1 MDECCVA
8 EDHNVERKIVE
19 CVEQTDDEFLE
30 VGRAEK
36 RQISLVLDGI
46 ALSTGVIM
54 SLRYLLSLHEKEGE
68 RKKAWRN
75 LRQQK

>member
-30 VGRAEK
+30 VGRGREAAYF
-36 RQISLVLDGI
+36 V
-46 ALSTGVIM
+46 GV
-54 SLRYLLSLHEKEGE
+54 
-68 RKKAWRN
+68 
-75 LRQQK
+75 